1 LSSGQAFPL
10 DFFIFEPQRN
20 FLPKKAKMPNSEFYP
35 FPESSHA
42 EWLEQIKKDLKGKV
56 DESTLKS
63 TLWDEIQIAPIYSF
77 EQRQSTPD
85 PMRFNSES
93 KLPGLPPRI
102 WSNVVSLSTGEG
114 KLINA
119 EILEVLQLGAEGLVL
134 HLNGTEDLNLIL
146 KGVFSEYI
154 PLYFLPLG
162 EARPV
167 LVQVKNW
174 VESQQLTPEMLHGAI
189 LWSPSG
195 ELFKGKTDLGEQ
207 ISLAVEL
214 ISDFKSFPDFHPIT
228 IDFARYSNAGGTG
241 IQELTYGFGELIE
254 ILDLFIQQGISVN
267 QAISKIAFHT
277 AIGENHFPEIAKMK
291 TIRSLLMD
299 LITNL
304 GGDLESEAIHLVA
317 STSDWSKSSLD
328 PNTSLIR
335 QTYEAMAAVM
345 GGCNSL
351 WVKPILGQGTD
362 VLSKRISRNVSTI
375 LSEESF
381 LNKVIDPGAGS
392 YYLESL
398 QNEIASLVLKQ
409 LEILENEGGWTANF
423 MNRTIHTQIKKTAT
437 KTQREVLEKH
447 KILIGVNSYELKNE
461 DSFKLSPSKTEFEDY
476 ELRPSSASYLVE
488 SEKSNQL

>member
-1 LSSGQAFPL
+1 LSSHQAFPL
-10 DFFIFEPQRN
+10 DFFIFEPRIN
-20 FLPKKAKMPNSEFYP
+20 FLPKKAKMPNPEFYP

-63 TLWDEIQIAPIYSF
+63 VLWDEIQIAPTYSF
-77 EQRQSTPD
+77 EQRQRNPN

-102 WSNVVSLSTGEG
+102 WSNVVSPRTGDE
-114 KLINA
+114 KTTNA

-146 KGVFSEYI
+146 KGVFTAYI

-167 LVQVKNW
+167 LIQVKNW
-174 VESQQLTPEMLHGAI
+174 VESRQLTPEMLHGAI
-189 LWSPSG
+189 LWSPTG
-195 ELFKGKTDLGEQ
+195 ELFKGKTDLKEQ
-207 ISLAVEL
+207 ISLAAGL
-214 ISDFKSFPDFHPIT
+214 ISDYKSFPDFHPIT

-241 IQELTYGFGELIE
+241 IQELTFGLGELIE
-254 ILDLFIQQGISVN
+254 ILDLFIQQGISAD
-267 QAISKIAFHT
+267 QAVGKIAFHT

-299 LITNL
+299 LISNL
-304 GGDLESEAIHLVA
+304 GGNLGSEAIHLLA

-351 WVKPILGQGTD
+351 WVKAILGQSTD

-381 LNKVIDPGAGS
+381 LNKVLDPGAGS
-392 YYLESL
+392 YYLETL
-398 QNEIASLVLKQ
+398 QKEITDLVLKQ
-409 LEILENEGGWTANF
+409 LEILENDGGWTANF

-437 KTQREVLEKH
+437 KTQRAVLEKR
-447 KILIGVNSYELKNE
+447 KILVGVNSYELKNE
-461 DSFKLSPSKTEFEDY
+461 ESLKQSPSNTAYEDY
-476 ELRPSSASYLVE
+476 ELRPSRASYLVE
-488 SEKSNQL
+488 TEKSNQL